1 MKHIFVL
8 NPVAGDCSVETQLL
22 PAIKRAV
29 AKRNLDAVI
38 YLTKG
43 KGDAESYARMTC
55 ERLRKSGYAGE
66 VRFYAGGG
74 DGTLGEVASGVLGE
88 QNVSVA
94 CLPCGTGND
103 FARFFGDPADFLDP
117 DVLISAETMRIDLLK
132 VNGKVCV
139 NACNMGFDAL
149 VAHNVTVMKRRLK
162 LKGHAAYYASVL
174 YCLFKKLGNRFY
186 IAVDGGEEWTG
197 RFLLAAACNGMCYG
211 GGFKSA
217 PSARPDD
224 GLIDLCAVRELP
236 RTQIARLV
244 NLYKAGKHLEEPSLQ
259 DKLIFRRC
267 RRLRVTGNEPFV
279 LAIDGETEYVT
290 SVEIELLPKAL
301 SFCVPQQGV
310 PRQLL

>member
-29 AKRNLDAVI
+29 AERNLDAVI
-38 YLTKG
+38 HMTTG

-74 DGTLGEVASGVLGE
+74 DGTLGEVAGGVLGE
-88 QNVSVA
+88 ENVSVA
-94 CLPCGTGND
+94 CLPFGTGND
-103 FARFFGDPADFLDP
+103 FVRFFRNFADFLNLDAQL
-117 DVLISAETMRIDLLK
+117 DAETMRIDLLK

-149 VAHNVTVMKRRLK
+149 VAHNVTVMKRNLR

-186 IAVDGGEEWTG
+186 ITVDGGEVVTG
-197 RFLLAAACNGMCYG
+197 RFLFAAACNGICYG
-211 GGFKSA
+211 GGFKGA

-224 GLIDLCAVRELP
+224 GLIDLCAVRILP

-259 DKLIFRRC
+259 DKLVYRRC
-267 RRLRVTGNEPFV
+267 RRITVQSDTKFV
-279 LAIDGETEYVT
+279 VAWDGETQWT
-290 SVEIELLPKAL
+290 HSVEIELVPDAL
-301 SFCVPQQGV
+301 SFCVPAHGAFE
-310 PRQLL
+310 

>member
-8 NPVAGDCSVETQLL
+8 NPVAGDCAVETQLI
-22 PAIKRAV
+22 PAVKRAV
-29 AKRNLDAVI
+29 TERNLDAVI
-38 YLTKG
+38 HVTTG

-55 ERLRKSGYAGE
+55 EKLRKSGYTDE

-74 DGTLGEVASGVLGE
+74 DGTLGEVAGGVLGE
-88 QNVSVA
+88 ENVSVA
-94 CLPCGTGND
+94 CLPFGTGND
-103 FARFFGDPADFLDP
+103 FVRFFRNFADFLNLDAQL
-117 DVLISAETMRIDLLK
+117 DAKTVRIDLLK

-149 VAHNVTVMKRRLK
+149 VAHNVTVMKRKLK

-186 IAVDGGEEWTG
+186 ITVDGGEAVTG
-197 RFLLAAACNGMCYG
+197 TFLLAAACNGICYG

-224 GLIDLCAVRELP
+224 GLIDLCAVRILP
-236 RTQIARLV
+236 RTRIARLV

-259 DKLIFRRC
+259 DKLVYRRC
-267 RRLRVTGNEPFV
+267 HHITVRSDAAFV
-279 LAIDGETEYVT
+279 MARDGETEWT
-290 SVEIELLPKAL
+290 NSVGIELLPKAL
-301 SFCVPQQGV
+301 VFCLPKESIPYKG
-310 PRQLL
+310 